1 MKIDSKKLIT
11 PSSNTANRTSNQAL
25 YTKQYKTTQPRTTMS
40 SMNDIIKAVQKHE
53 IEVASQSI
61 DKLVEEIHRVLTD
74 KDADLLESLEEYLS
88 DIVSTVKDT
97 IKEESKKAAKVATGK
112 KVKDP
117 NAPKR
122 TPSEY
127 NNFIKDN
134 IASLRGDHPEAKPK
148 ELMSMAV
155 DAWRIHKEKIGSA
168 KPMDGA
174 KLLSDTEDSDVD
186 TVGHST
192 ASKKKVAAGKK
203 NGKK

>member
-1 MKIDSKKLIT
+1 
-11 PSSNTANRTSNQAL
+11 
-25 YTKQYKTTQPRTTMS
+25 MS

-61 DKLVEEIHRVLTD
+61 DKLVAEIHRVLTD
-74 KDADLLESLEEYLS
+74 KDADLLESLEEHLS
-88 DIVSTVKDT
+88 DIVSTVKDNL
-97 IKEESKKAAKVATGK
+97 KEESKKAAKAATGK

-134 IASLRGDHPEAKPK
+134 IALLREEHPAAKPK

-155 DAWRIHKEKIGSA
+155 DAWRINKEKIGA
-168 KPMDGA
+168 TKPMDGA
-174 KLLSDTEDSDVD
+174 KLLSDTEDSDAD
-186 TVGHST
+186 ITGPST
-192 ASKKKVAAGKK
+192 SSKKVVSKK

>member
-1 MKIDSKKLIT
+1 
-11 PSSNTANRTSNQAL
+11 
-25 YTKQYKTTQPRTTMS
+25 
-40 SMNDIIKAVQKHE
+40 MNDIIKAVQKHE

-74 KDADLLESLEEYLS
+74 KDADLLESLEEHLS
-88 DIVSTVKDT
+88 DIVSAVKDNL
-97 IKEESKKAAKVATGK
+97 KEESKKAAKAATGK

-134 IASLRGDHPEAKPK
+134 IASLREEHPAAKPK

-155 DAWRIHKEKIGSA
+155 DAWRIHKEKIGA
-168 KPMDGA
+168 TKPMGGA
-174 KLLSDTEDSDVD
+174 KLLSDTEDSDAD
-186 TVGHST
+186 IAGPST
-192 ASKKKVAAGKK
+192 KKVAGKK